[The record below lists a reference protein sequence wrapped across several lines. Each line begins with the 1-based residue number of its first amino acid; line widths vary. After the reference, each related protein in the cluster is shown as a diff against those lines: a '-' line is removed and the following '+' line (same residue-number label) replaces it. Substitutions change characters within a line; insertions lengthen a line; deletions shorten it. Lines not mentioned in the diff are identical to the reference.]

1 MHGGGDGI
9 TQCTVVVHINFEL
22 KIITNNAFFPQDLVP
37 MDTQTQLGN
46 SKEHVRIVYNSVCK
60 LKDIAERM
68 VMRATNYACDMLQF
82 GQELR

>member
-1 MHGGGDGI
+1 MI
-9 TQCTVVVHINFEL
+9 TYV
-22 KIITNNAFFPQDLVP
+22 FPQDLVP

-68 VMRATNYACDMLQF
+68 VTRATNYACDMLQF